1 MSWKLPLSTT
11 WTTDVIFDS
20 SKVTISPTVNLDEL
34 RYDISTFV
42 ADDLVTIWATAPLV
56 DPITL
61 SPSIDDV
68 SKFNPDGNVIESKV
82 GAEVFNDSY
91 IPTISTTSGRLSD
104 IELSSTLV
112 PKYVLVVNPL
122 TAVDAAETV
131 PFTVTFSLLIYSFF
145 LLWIPIF
152 LAVTFTVTL
161 LVWLAV
167 NPVNATVAPPEP
179 KDTWSDVKS
188 SIDPSA

>member
-68 SKFNPDGNVIESKV
+68 SKFNPDGNV
-82 GAEVFNDSY
+82 
-91 IPTISTTSGRLSD
+91 
-104 IELSSTLV
+104 
-112 PKYVLVVNPL
+112 
-122 TAVDAAETV
+122 
-131 PFTVTFSLLIYSFF
+131 
-145 LLWIPIF
+145 
-152 LAVTFTVTL
+152 
-161 LVWLAV
+161 
-167 NPVNATVAPPEP
+167 
-179 KDTWSDVKS
+179 
-188 SIDPSA
+188 